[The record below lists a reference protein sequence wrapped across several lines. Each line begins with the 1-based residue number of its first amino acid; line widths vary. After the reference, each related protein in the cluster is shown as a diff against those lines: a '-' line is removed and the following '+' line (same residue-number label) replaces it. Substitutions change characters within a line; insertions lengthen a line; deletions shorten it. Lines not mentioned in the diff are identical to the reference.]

1 MVSDTYR
8 SPGCRGDRPHHCTGC
23 PGCECHHAPRTPVS
37 RMREAYELAL
47 AAKDPARLQRRR
59 KRQQEQEEE
68 A

>member
-1 MVSDTYR
+1 
-8 SPGCRGDRPHHCTGC
+8 
-23 PGCECHHAPRTPVS
+23 
-37 RMREAYELAL
+37 MREAYELAL